1 MTTLLTAPHSA
12 GSAVTIGRDHV
23 LPIGQ
28 LMSCAEMGLMS
39 TPTH

>member
-1 MTTLLTAPHSA
+1 MTNPLTDSHNA

-28 LMSCAEMGLMS
+28 LMSSAEIGLMS